1 MKKPSGRRWLV
12 GAVGLFLVL
21 MVVWVA
27 AAVRISASAAAPSSL
42 MSSLRSRLSANYA
55 PDAGGSSVRSL
66 RLSIF
71 QEVMQDLGMS
81 GDEAAAESRRIEAGM
96 QGPVPTATARDFEG
110 AQPLTATPTKT
121 PVPTH
126 TPTPTATATRTPRPT
141 PTKTKTPAPT
151 AAAPMPTNTPSG
163 ADTDPPV
170 VTAWTSSVT
179 VAACTADID
188 IDATIYDAPMSSGI
202 SQVQIKYVVPGYVSS
217 YTYLDNISYCSGGIK
232 PDGSWQGCYDGTVT
246 FDKIFSG
253 WGAPDNPGP
262 TDFQVE
268 IYVKPI
274 DGLGQ
279 HGYYLV
285 ETFSL
290 SDTCDD

>member
-1 MKKPSGRRWLV
+1 MKEPSGRRWLV

-55 PDAGGSSVRSL
+55 PDAAGSSVRSL

-110 AQPLTATPTKT
+110 AKPLTATPTKT
-121 PVPTH
+121 PIPTETPVPTETVTS
-126 TPTPTATATRTPRPT
+126 TPKPK

-163 ADTDPPV
+163 SMDVTDPQITRFDLNPAIGGTLMSCTFQVNDLDVLDPAFSDGIDPARVYAKYDGPLTGGLQLVVIPIESGGFVSGPGSDWVASYDGPV
-170 VTAWTSSVT
+170 TINNAVVGDPIDVWGKVTDLAGHT
-179 VAACTADID
+179 
-188 IDATIYDAPMSSGI
+188 TILSAG
-202 SQVQIKYVVPGYVSS
+202 S
-217 YTYLDNISYCSGGIK
+217 YTM
-232 PDGSWQGCYDGTVT
+232 GT
-246 FDKIFSG
+246 
-253 WGAPDNPGP
+253 ACP
-262 TDFQVE
+262 
-268 IYVKPI
+268 
-274 DGLGQ
+274 
-279 HGYYLV
+279 
-285 ETFSL
+285 
-290 SDTCDD
+290 